1 MLVLIAEGLS
11 NADIG
16 TRMHL
21 STGTVKDHVSAILGK
36 LEVDG
41 RVQAA
46 LLAERA
52 GLLKEPRGEEGD
64 EPPCGCAH
72 RCWTPP
78 SSPRRSST
86 SGSRSTSTSHSGCPV
101 PWSPPSPSFCD
112 VMRPLL
118 TFLLTLPAVLVSDA
132 VFAAL
137 AALYTLASFT
147 RHRTMLAVC
156 VTVFTICDMTNWPS
170 LSYDFAKTATVITLG
185 YTAATAAAPV
195 FLGQLVQARRDLSR
209 QLAEISEARDH
220 KRLLTAQSV
229 LAKERAQ
236 LAREMHDVVSHQVS
250 LIAVRAGALQV
261 GAQDADVKEAAATI
275 RRLSVQTLDELRH
288 MVSVLRASG
297 GRPTELTPQPS
308 LADLHRLVDNS
319 GIETELRTD
328 VPDDLPPT
336 VQRAIY
342 RTVQEALTNARKHA
356 PGTTAT
362 VHIRHH
368 DGAVRATVTNT
379 APTHPRSRF
388 RARTTDWSACASA
401 RHSSV
406 APSPMR
412 PHRGRRLRTVPGA
425 PGRGQAMTGP
435 GGPGARRPYSPRVCG

>member
-1 MLVLIAEGLS
+1 MNLRRLRAPLL
-11 NADIG
+11 D
-16 TRMHL
+16 
-21 STGTVKDHVSAILGK
+21 
-36 LEVDG
+36 
-41 RVQAA
+41 AA
-46 LLAERA
+46 LVAA
-52 GLLKEPRGEEGD
+52 SLLDVWVKVHID
-64 EPPCGCAH
+64 EPLRLSCALVAAF
-72 RCWTPP
+72 
-78 SSPRRSST
+78 SLFLRR
-86 SGSRSTSTSHSGCPV
+86 R
-101 PWSPPSPSFCD
+101 
-112 VMRPLL
+112 RPLL

-401 RHSSV
+401 RHSSAAASPP
-406 APSPMR
+406 APPRTAATNCAWSS
-412 PHRGRRLRTVPGA
+412 RRRA
-425 PGRGQAMTGP
+425 GP
-435 GGPGARRPYSPRVCG
+435 DGPRRSGGPPTVLSPCLRLNICGDSALRGSSFPDRRKR